1 MKNNVSDLFLVLF
14 DKNGRKKKKKKTR
27 PGGAVLCFSESM
39 LVMADAALVVMG
51 IQP

>member
-14 DKNGRKKKKKKTR
+14 DKNGRKKKKTR

>member
-14 DKNGRKKKKKKTR
+14 DKNGRKKKKKTR